1 MRAVVV
7 VIIFIIT
14 TNVLPPPLSI
24 LKTSRVWNLQIGSHG
39 CDIHTRIPLR
49 KAPQLLFLSEFFMNA
64 ALTSESFSR
73 CKKKR

>member
-14 TNVLPPPLSI
+14 TNVLPSLFT
-24 LKTSRVWNLQIGSHG
+24 LKTSRVWNVQIGSHG

-64 ALTSESFSR
+64 ALTSESFPR
-73 CKKKR
+73 CQKKR